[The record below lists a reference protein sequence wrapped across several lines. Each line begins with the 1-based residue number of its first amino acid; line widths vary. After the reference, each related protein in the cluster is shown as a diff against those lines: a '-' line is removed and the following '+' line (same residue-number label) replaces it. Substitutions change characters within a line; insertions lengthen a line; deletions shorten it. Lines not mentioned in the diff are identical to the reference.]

1 MVQIDYVKQMEH
13 LGAGMTEQ
21 EKQDAIMNGIHNNI
35 AALIG
40 MLQHLEHRVTVL
52 EEKINGLP

>member
-13 LGAGMTEQ
+13 LGAGMTEK

-40 MLQHLEHRVTVL
+40 MLQHLEQRVSSI
-52 EEKINGLP
+52 EEKINELP

>member
-13 LGAGMTEQ
+13 LGAGMTEK

-40 MLQHLEHRVTVL
+40 MLQHLEQRVVTL
-52 EEKINGLP
+52 EEKTNELP

>member
-1 MVQIDYVKQMEH
+1 MAQIDFNENMKH

-21 EKQDAIMNGIHNNI
+21 EKQNAIMNGIHNNI

-40 MLQHLEHRVTVL
+40 MLQHLEQRVIAL
-52 EEKINGLP
+52 EEKTNALP

>member
-13 LGAGMTEQ
+13 LGVGMSDA

-40 MLQHLEHRVTVL
+40 MLQHLEQRVVTL
-52 EEKINGLP
+52 EEKTNELP

>member
-1 MVQIDYVKQMEH
+1 MIDYAEHLKH

-35 AALIG
+35 GFIFTLLDQ
-40 MLQHLEHRVTVL
+40 LQQRIIVL
-52 EEKINGLP
+52 EGKINELS